1 MSNSRIK
8 FSVSF
13 LVYSIYNIILIY
25 KCIVVTVIY
34 RLGTTVLQ
42 QNNYNKPLSLF
53 EISSSHGGEY
63 EVQICLLSCTAV

>member
-34 RLGTTVLQ
+34 RLGTTVLR

-53 EISSSHGGEY
+53 EISSFHGGEY
-63 EVQICLLSCTAV
+63 EVEICLLGCTAV